1 MHEKF
6 EPSED
11 LLKMQQYVRG
21 YALQRDNFGA
31 VRDVLHVRDMP
42 LYVSRS
48 YDKVCGIKVPV
59 AKKGAPKSSIPS
71 SGLSVVQKCVGY
83 LMDLLK
89 DAVEPG
95 SRMTSVQ
102 KMQNMLK
109 RGERLLSHESL
120 FEAGLDCRNFVRIV
134 VSCISWAQEP
144 ERHAGFLV
152 SHTEFGYWVF
162 MRTTPQGHWLAMC
175 SHG

>member
-1 MHEKF
+1 LFVPYWKLISPCAFAGLQEATLQSFQCFKKGKVDYDSCLRFMHEKF

-95 SRMTSVQ
+95 SRMTIFGFSG
-102 KMQNMLK
+102 K
-109 RGERLLSHESL
+109 
-120 FEAGLDCRNFVRIV
+120 IV
-134 VSCISWAQEP
+134 VFPMRISS
-144 ERHAGFLV
+144 GK
-152 SHTEFGYWVF
+152 
-162 MRTTPQGHWLAMC
+162 
-175 SHG
+175 

>member
-1 MHEKF
+1 
-6 EPSED
+6 
-11 LLKMQQYVRG
+11 MQQYVRG

-95 SRMTSVQ
+95 SRMTIFGFSG
-102 KMQNMLK
+102 K
-109 RGERLLSHESL
+109 
-120 FEAGLDCRNFVRIV
+120 IV
-134 VSCISWAQEP
+134 VFPMRISS
-144 ERHAGFLV
+144 GK
-152 SHTEFGYWVF
+152 
-162 MRTTPQGHWLAMC
+162 
-175 SHG
+175 